1 MADDYAGID
10 MEDVS
15 KVSAAGL
22 AVQDL
27 KTLDA
32 SKIGPDSH
40 EVISR
45 QATINIGTIGH
56 VAHGKSSVVNAIS
69 SVKTTKFKDEARR
82 NITIHL
88 GYANAKIF
96 KSEDL
101 PEPQCYKSFQSSQ
114 PDVTI
119 CSETKKPMT
128 LVRHVSFVDCPGHDI
143 LMSTMLNGAAVMD
156 AALLLI
162 AANEP
167 FPQPQTLE
175 HLKAVEIMKLKH
187 VIVVQNKIDLVSESE
202 ANAQK
207 SQISTY
213 FSNTVNLTC
222 PIIPISAQARINIDY
237 LLQYISHIPY
247 PPRQLQCP
255 ALMTVVRSFDTNKPG
270 GIENLSGGVA
280 GGTILK
286 GILKRGSEIEV
297 RPGRRFERKC
307 CPIIS
312 TVRTL
317 QSESNAL
324 EFAVPGGLVAVGTNL
339 DPSLTRQNKLV
350 GQMIGER
357 GSLPPVYSHIAV
369 EYNLLPHHV
378 GSKKT
383 SNSKVLPLAVKE
395 HLQLNIG
402 TLSVYAVITQCVKH
416 GQKQRVEF
424 ALDDLGCCNIG
435 DMVTLSR
442 RYDQHNR
449 LIGWGKV
456 IAGHAVEMLE
466 PFTAPKKK

>member
-1 MADDYAGID
+1 MADETFAAFD
-10 MEDVS
+10 MEAVGRS
-15 KVSAAGL
+15 SGEGL
-22 AVQDL
+22 AVQNL
-27 KTLDA
+27 KTLDP
-32 SKIGPDSH
+32 SKIGPETH

-56 VAHGKSSVVNAIS
+56 VAHGKSSVVNAIT

-96 KSEDL
+96 KSEGV

-114 PDVTI
+114 RDLTI
-119 CSETKKPMT
+119 CTETNKPMT
-128 LVRHVSFVDCPGHDI
+128 LVRHVSFVDCPGHDV
-143 LMSTMLNGAAVMD
+143 LMATMLNGAAVMD

-175 HLKAVEIMKLKH
+175 HLKAVEIMRLKH
-187 VIVVQNKIDLVSESE
+187 VIIVQNKIDLVSEPE

-207 SQISTY
+207 LSIASY
-213 FSNTVNLTC
+213 FANTVNLTC
-222 PIIPISAQARINIDY
+222 PIIPVSAQARINIDY

-247 PPRQLQCP
+247 PTRQLQCP
-255 ALMTVVRSFDTNKPG
+255 ALMTVLRSFDTNKPG

-297 RPGRRFERKC
+297 RPGRRLDNKRC
-307 CPIIS
+307 CPIVS
-312 TVRTL
+312 DVRTL
-317 QSESNAL
+317 QSELNPL
-324 EFAVPGGLVAVGTNL
+324 EYAVPGGLVAVGTNL

-350 GQMIGER
+350 GHMIGER

-369 EYNLLPHHV
+369 EYHLLPHHV
-378 GSKKT
+378 GAKKT
-383 SNSKVLPLAVKE
+383 ALSKVKPLAPKE
-395 HLQLNIG
+395 RLTLNIG
-402 TLSVYAVITQCVKH
+402 TFTVICSISQVVKH

-424 ALDDLGCCNIG
+424 ALDDLGCCNVG
-435 DMVTLSR
+435 DMVTISR
-442 RYDQHNR
+442 RYEQNFR

-456 IAGHAVEMLE
+456 IAGHAVDLLD
-466 PFTAPKKK
+466 PSTK

>member
-1 MADDYAGID
+1 MAEIIAEFD
-10 MEDVS
+10 MENAQVT
-15 KVSAAGL
+15 SAEGL
-22 AVQDL
+22 AVQNL
-27 KTLDA
+27 KTLDP
-32 SKIGPDSH
+32 SKIGPGSH
-40 EVISR
+40 EVLSR

-69 SVKTTKFKDEARR
+69 SVKTTKFKEESRR

-101 PEPQCYKSFQSSQ
+101 PEPECYQSFPSSQ
-114 PDVTI
+114 RDLNI
-119 CSETKKPMT
+119 CTTTGKPMK
-128 LVRHVSFVDCPGHDI
+128 LVRHVSFVDCPGHDV
-143 LMSTMLNGAAVMD
+143 LMATMLNGAAVMD

-202 ANAQK
+202 ANTQK
-207 SQISTY
+207 LGIASY
-213 FSNTVNLTC
+213 FANTVNLTS
-222 PIIPISAQARINIDY
+222 PIIPVSAQARINIDY
-237 LLQYISHIPY
+237 LLQYIAHIPY
-247 PPRQLQCP
+247 PARQLQCP

-270 GIENLSGGVA
+270 PIEGLSGGVA
-280 GGTILK
+280 GGTIIK

-297 RPGRRFERKC
+297 RPGRRFENKTC

-312 TVRTL
+312 EVRTL
-317 QSESNAL
+317 QSEANPL
-324 EFAVPGGLVAVGTNL
+324 EYAVPGGLVAVGTNL

-350 GQMIGER
+350 GQMIGEA

-369 EYNLLPHHV
+369 EYHLLPHHV
-378 GSKKT
+378 GAKKT
-383 SNSKVLPLAVKE
+383 TQTKVKPLGVKE
-395 HLQLNIG
+395 RLMLNIG
-402 TLSVYAVITQCVKH
+402 TMTVHAAVTQVVKH
-416 GQKQRVEF
+416 ENKARVEF
-424 ALDDLGCCNIG
+424 ALDDLGCCNVG

-442 RYDQHNR
+442 RYDQNFR

-456 IAGHAVEMLE
+456 IAGQAVELLD
-466 PFTAPKKK
+466 PFTGIKN